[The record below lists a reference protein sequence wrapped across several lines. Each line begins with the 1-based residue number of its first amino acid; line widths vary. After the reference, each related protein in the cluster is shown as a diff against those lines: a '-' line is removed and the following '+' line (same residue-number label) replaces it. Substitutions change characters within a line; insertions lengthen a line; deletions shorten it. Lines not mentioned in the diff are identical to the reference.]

1 MKVKFAIEFEV
12 EAPIKYGTESYLY
25 QDFVEDV
32 VYNCI
37 DIIKESGIQVRPTE
51 EWCFV
56 AEDDG
61 KEMYQKGVFGE

>member
-12 EAPIKYGTESYLY
+12 ETPVKYGTESYLY
-25 QDFVEDV
+25 QDFIEDV
-32 VYNCI
+32 VCNCI
-37 DIIKESGIQVRPTE
+37 DIIKDSEIQVRPTE

-61 KEMYQKGVFGE
+61 KEMYQKGVFYE